1 MPAISRWREM
11 IRVEHGQSE
20 AMRPAITPAPT
31 DHWRPYA
38 QGFRADPRR
47 AGDEFL
53 DAILETVPTDETLI
67 DVGAGGG
74 RLALPLALRC
84 RHVTAVEPSPSMAEV
99 LQTAAHDH
107 SITNVSVV
115 QARWEDARVEP
126 ASLVLSVHVLYVV
139 PDVEAFIRKM
149 EAHAGRRVMIVLHQA
164 PPQSQIYPLWAK
176 VHGEERLALPS
187 VPELREV
194 LNEMGIDFQEEALP
208 APESRGYESPEQ
220 ALEQISQ
227 RLYLAE
233 NDPKREKL
241 RQVLAEELAEGLE
254 EQAGGFRI
262 KGSKALQPVL
272 ISWSPAKAP

>member
-1 MPAISRWREM
+1 M
-11 IRVEHGQSE
+11 IRVEHAQSE
-20 AMRPAITPAPT
+20 AMRTAITPAPA

-47 AGDEFL
+47 TGDEFL

-99 LQTAAHDH
+99 LETAAHDH
-107 SITNVSVV
+107 SITNILVV
-115 QARWEDARVEP
+115 QARWEDALVEP
-126 ASLVLSVHVLYVV
+126 AGLALSVHVLYVV
-139 PDVEAFIRKM
+139 PEVEGFIRKM
-149 EAHAGRRVMIVLHQA
+149 EAHASRRVMIVLHQA

-208 APESRGYESPEQ
+208 VPDSNGYESPQQ

-233 NDPKREKL
+233 NDPKRERL
-241 RQVLAEELAEGLE
+241 RHVLTEDLE
-254 EQAGGFRI
+254 QHGGGFRI
-262 KGSKALQPVL
+262 RGSKALQPVL